1 MKKPQTLLVI
11 PCYNEQES
19 IRILLDEII
28 SLNKNYATLV
38 IDDCSKDE
46 TYTKAAELSRT
57 VRLIKNLGIGGAVQ
71 TGIKYAIE
79 NKFKYCIQIDG
90 DGQHLPS
97 EIARLIRCHEETG
110 ASIVI
115 GSRYLK
121 NDSFRSTAARRLGS
135 AVIAQVLNL
144 LFSKSNVTDPTS
156 GMRLM
161 DRNAM
166 RLFCDN
172 YPHDYPEPI
181 SLAWA
186 LNAGLDIAECDVKMR
201 DRSAGK
207 SSITGLK
214 PIAYMLR
221 VVTYIVLERIA
232 GPRVGKG
239 E

>member
-1 MKKPQTLLVI
+1 MKRCQTLLVI

-19 IRILLDEII
+19 IGLLLKEIN
-28 SLNKNYATLV
+28 SLNQDYFTLV
-38 IDDCSKDE
+38 IDDGSKDE
-46 TYTKAAELSRT
+46 TYNRAIELSRT

-71 TGIKYAIE
+71 TGIKYGIE
-79 NKFKYCIQIDG
+79 NDFKYCIQIDG

-97 EIARLIRCHEETG
+97 EIGRLIKCHERTG
-110 ASIVI
+110 ASIII

-135 AVIAQVLNL
+135 ILIAWVLNTI
-144 LFSKSNVTDPTS
+144 FTKSNVTDPTS

-166 RLFCDN
+166 RLFCAN
-172 YPHDYPEPI
+172 YPYDYPEPI

-201 DRSAGK
+201 NRGAGK

-214 PIAYMLR
+214 PIGYMLR
-221 VVTYIVLERIA
+221 VVGYIVLERIA
-232 GPRVGKG
+232 GPIVGKG
-239 E
+239 K